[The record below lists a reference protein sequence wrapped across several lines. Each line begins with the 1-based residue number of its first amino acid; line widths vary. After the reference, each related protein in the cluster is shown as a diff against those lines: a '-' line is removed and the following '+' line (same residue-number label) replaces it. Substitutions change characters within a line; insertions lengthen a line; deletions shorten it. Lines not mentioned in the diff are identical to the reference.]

1 MIFVWIFVSI
11 IMFSI
16 IVILHEYG
24 HYKSAR
30 MFGIRVEE
38 FGLWIPPRAK
48 KLWKNKNW
56 TLFSLN
62 WIPLWGFVKIAGE
75 SEINLEYYSKKW
87 KLLSLTEI
95 QKKISNKKDLYTKS
109 GEEIS
114 KTERKLLWARLKGFH
129 PGENFF
135 EKNIWQKTIVLLA
148 WVIMNFLLAAWIFIL
163 LFFIGIQPVWINSVI
178 ETDKPSKLIPTLE
191 QSLAEWV
198 LIEKPWIVLYPM
210 KDTPSSKSGIIE
222 WDILQ
227 SINGSQVQNIEEVQQ
242 IISEAAGLEL
252 LFLMKNSKIDLCW
265 ENENCIENYTAS
277 VIPNSDWKIGAYLAP
292 NYQLNKDFEYKY
304 GFSDAVKYG
313 FLETYY
319 QIRLTFSGL
328 SMLLWNIISPE
339 TPEEREEA
347 LEQVAGPIGIVG
359 VISGALAGW
368 WKLLLILWAIIS
380 INLGVFNLLPIPAL
394 DGWRILLLWIRS
406 GLEKIF
412 WKKSFFAGIENII
425 HVLFFIVLI
434 ALSVL
439 IAYNDIINISS
450 R

>member
-1 MIFVWIFVSI
+1 
-11 IMFSI
+11 MFSI

-30 MFGIRVEE
+30 IFGIRVEE

-48 KLWKNKNW
+48 ELWKNKSW

-62 WIPLWGFVKIAGE
+62 WIPLWWFVKIAGE
-75 SEINLEYYSKKW
+75 SEIHLEYYSKKW
-87 KLLSLTEI
+87 NLLSLWKLE
-95 QKKISNKKDLYTKS
+95 KKLSEKKDIYNAS
-109 GEEIS
+109 WEEIS
-114 KTERKLLWARLKGFH
+114 KTEKKLLKARLEGFH
-129 PGENFF
+129 PWENFY

-148 WVIMNFLLAAWIFIL
+148 GVIMNFLLAAGIFIT

-191 QSLAEWV
+191 QSLSEGV
-198 LIEKPWIVLYPM
+198 LVQEPWIVLYPM
-210 KDTPSSKSGIIE
+210 EESPSSKAWIQDS
-222 WDILQ
+222 DVLT
-227 SINGSQVQNIEEVQQ
+227 
-242 IISEAAGLEL
+242 
-252 LFLMKNSKIDLCW
+252 KIDGIAF
-265 ENENCIENYTAS
+265 ENITDIQDYIQLKTGEEIRFLVERTTINNESSQKDVVSRLEIP
-277 VIPNSDWKIGAYLAP
+277 VIVSSEGLIWSYLAP
-292 NYQLNKDFEYKY
+292 NYQLNEDFEYKY
-304 GFSDAVKYG
+304 NLPDAIKYG
-313 FLETYY
+313 VLETYY
-319 QIRLTFSGL
+319 QIRLTLSGL

-380 INLGVFNLLPIPAL
+380 INLWVFNLLPIPAL

-412 WKKSFFAGIENII
+412 WKKSYFTGVENII
-425 HVLFFIVLI
+425 HVLFFVVLI

-439 IAYNDIINISS
+439 IAYNDILNISS